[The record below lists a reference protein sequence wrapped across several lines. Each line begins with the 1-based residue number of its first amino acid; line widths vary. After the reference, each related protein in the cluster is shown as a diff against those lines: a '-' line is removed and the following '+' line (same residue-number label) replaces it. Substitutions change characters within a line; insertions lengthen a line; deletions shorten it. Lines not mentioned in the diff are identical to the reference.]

1 MRVRD
6 IEPVMA
12 CAPETDGLTL
22 SGSQIERSHIDWSH
36 IDTWVFDLDNTLY
49 PPHSKLWPQI
59 DLRITLYLCNLFGLD
74 GLSAR
79 ALQKHYYYRYG
90 TTLNGLMAEN
100 GIDPYPYLDFAHDID
115 LATLEP
121 DPVLVQA
128 IDALPGRK
136 LIFTSGSK
144 RHAANVTGRLGF
156 ENHFEG
162 VFDIVDADFV
172 PKPAAST
179 YERFI
184 TSHGVDPRRA
194 VMFEDIAKNLLV
206 PDQMGMRTV
215 LVLPKEPDPYREQHE
230 QQPQAEPH
238 IHHQTTDLG
247 AFLQNLS
254 KALDLSKD
262 LG

>member
-1 MRVRD
+1 MH
-6 IEPVMA
+6 A
-12 CAPETDGLTL
+12 FSKSDGLL
-22 SGSQIERSHIDWSH
+22 KAQVAAQDWSA

-59 DLRITLYLCNLFGLD
+59 DLRITLYICNLFGLD

-115 LATLEP
+115 LGSLDP
-121 DPVLVQA
+121 DPALVRA
-128 IDALPGRK
+128 IETLPGRK
-136 LIFTSGSK
+136 LIFTSGSA

-162 VFDIVDADFV
+162 VFDIIDAAFV
-172 PKPAAST
+172 PKPDAST

-184 TSHGVDPRRA
+184 ARHDVDPRRA
-194 VMFEDIAKNLLV
+194 VMFEDIAKNLVV
-206 PDQMGMRTV
+206 PDRMGMRTV
-215 LVLPKEPDPYREQHE
+215 LVLPENHDPYREKHE
-230 QQPQAEPH
+230 QQSATEDY
-238 IHHQTTDLG
+238 IHHQTTDLSG
-247 AFLQNLS
+247 FLQELCKSFKQGNWF
-254 KALDLSKD
+254 
-262 LG
+262 

>member
-1 MRVRD
+1 MQ
-6 IEPVMA
+6 A
-12 CAPETDGLTL
+12 FSKFDGLL
-22 SGSQIERSHIDWSH
+22 KAQAAAQDWSA

-59 DLRITLYLCNLFGLD
+59 DLRITLYICNLFGLD

-115 LATLEP
+115 LGSLDP
-121 DPVLVQA
+121 DPALVRA
-128 IDALPGRK
+128 IESLPGRK
-136 LIFTSGSK
+136 LIFTSGSA

-162 VFDIVDADFV
+162 VFDIIDAAFV
-172 PKPAAST
+172 PKPDAST

-184 TSHGVDPRRA
+184 ARHDVDPRRA

-206 PDQMGMRTV
+206 PDRMGMRTV
-215 LVLPKEPDPYREQHE
+215 LVLPENHDPYREKHE
-230 QQPQAEPH
+230 QQSATEDY
-238 IHHQTTDLG
+238 IHHQTTDLSG
-247 AFLQNLS
+247 FLQELCKS
-254 KALDLSKD
+254 FK
-262 LG
+262 

>member
-6 IEPVMA
+6 SAPVMA
-12 CAPETDGLTL
+12 CAPETKGPTL
-22 SGSQIERSHIDWSH
+22 SGSQIDWSH
-36 IDTWVFDLDNTLY
+36 INTWVFDLDNTLY

-115 LATLEP
+115 LGSLDP
-121 DPVLVQA
+121 DPALVRA
-128 IDALPGRK
+128 IESLPGRK
-136 LIFTSGSK
+136 LIFTSGSA

-162 VFDIVDADFV
+162 VFDIIDAAFV
-172 PKPAAST
+172 PKPDAST

-184 TSHGVDPRRA
+184 ARHDVDPRRA
-194 VMFEDIAKNLLV
+194 VMFEDIENALRKVMDLSPRGIRTHLELNKPIYARTSAYGHFGRT
-206 PDQMGMRTV
+206 PDADGGFSWE
-215 LVLPKEPDPYREQHE
+215 K
-230 QQPQAEPH
+230 
-238 IHHQTTDLG
+238 TDLAEQLRR
-247 AFLQNLS
+247 AF
-254 KALDLSKD
+254 
-262 LG
+262 